1 MSSPFENNELVRFSQ
16 SADNNKQS
24 IADVL
29 AQAFEGTSTV
39 LEIASGTGQHAV
51 HMASRL
57 SHLSWQPSDLSENLA
72 GLNARID
79 LEAPRNVQPPIE
91 LDIGVR
97 PWPVQT
103 IDGIFSA
110 NSLHIISWP
119 LVEDFFSGV
128 GEVLAGG
135 GTLCVYGP
143 FKYAGDFTT
152 PSNERFDGWLKGRYT
167 ASGIRDFEAVN
178 ELATAQGLSLVA
190 DHAMPANNQMLIW
203 RKTGRS

>member
-16 SADNNKQS
+16 SAENNKQP

-29 AQAFEGTSTV
+29 AQAFEDVREV

-51 HMASRL
+51 HVASRL
-57 SHLSWQPSDLSENLA
+57 THLTWQPSDLTENLA
-72 GLNARID
+72 SLNARID
-79 LEAPRNVQPPIE
+79 LEAPQNVRPPIE
-91 LDIGVR
+91 LDIGTR
-97 PWPVQT
+97 PWPVES
-103 IDGIFSA
+103 IDGVFSA

-135 GTLCVYGP
+135 GRLCVYGP
-143 FKYAGDFTT
+143 FKYNGAFTT
-152 PSNERFDGWLKGRYT
+152 PSNERFGGWLKGRDV

-178 ELATAQGLSLVA
+178 ELAAAQELDLVA
-190 DHAMPANNQMLIW
+190 DHAMPANNQMLVW
-203 RKTGRS
+203 KKRR